1 MIKRNTNSKLTLEE
15 RVTRLEKFIKEDA
28 ELSHL
33 IEATHNA
40 VNDLID
46 MISNHEKQSKF
57 LDMMIHKEDKAINTI
72 IDFIAN
78 HYYYDFS
85 RGYLLSKRSVIA
97 EEASEVASDLAIY
110 FDWEDKG
117 YFDGDGDFDES
128 LNCTR
133 KPVKNEAAFAD
144 VLELDD
150 DEYSKLAAML
160 SSMVP
165 AKMRKAL
172 RMGADPDMS
181 SVKYN
186 HGNGCTAL
194 RTAAIMGE
202 YEPAR
207 ILIEA
212 GADVNAKDPVGKT
225 PLDYAT
231 AGGFDDIVELL
242 LDNGGKSDRDVRRR
256 SRS

>member
-1 MIKRNTNSKLTLEE
+1 MKKTLEQ
-15 RVTRLEKFIKEDA
+15 RIARLEKLF
-28 ELSHL
+28 S
-33 IEATHNA
+33 
-40 VNDLID
+40 
-46 MISNHEKQSKF
+46 
-57 LDMMIHKEDKAINTI
+57 
-72 IDFIAN
+72 AN
-78 HYYYDFS
+78 KS
-85 RGYLLSKRSVIA
+85 
-97 EEASEVASDLAIY
+97 
-110 FDWEDKG
+110 
-117 YFDGDGDFDES
+117 
-128 LNCTR
+128 
-133 KPVKNEAAFAD
+133 VKNEAAFAD

-150 DEYSKLAAML
+150 DEYSELASML

-181 SVKYN
+181 SVKHN

-212 GADVNAKDPVGKT
+212 GADVNAKDTVGKT

-231 AGGFDDIVELL
+231 IGGFDDIVELL
-242 LDNGGKSDRDVRRR
+242 LDNGGKSGCEVRRR
-256 SRS
+256 PRHRR

>member
-1 MIKRNTNSKLTLEE
+1 MRKLTLEQ
-15 RVTRLEKFIKEDA
+15 RIARLEK
-28 ELSHL
+28 LL
-33 IEATHNA
+33 T
-40 VNDLID
+40 
-46 MISNHEKQSKF
+46 
-57 LDMMIHKEDKAINTI
+57 
-72 IDFIAN
+72 AN
-78 HYYYDFS
+78 KS
-85 RGYLLSKRSVIA
+85 
-97 EEASEVASDLAIY
+97 
-110 FDWEDKG
+110 
-117 YFDGDGDFDES
+117 
-128 LNCTR
+128 
-133 KPVKNEAAFAD
+133 VKNETAFAD

-172 RMGADPDMS
+172 RMGADPDMT
-181 SVKYN
+181 SVKHN

-194 RTAAIMGE
+194 RSAAIMGE

-212 GADVNAKDPVGKT
+212 GADVNAKDTVGKT

-242 LDNGGKSDRDVRRR
+242 LDNGGKSGREVRRR
-256 SRS
+256 PRR